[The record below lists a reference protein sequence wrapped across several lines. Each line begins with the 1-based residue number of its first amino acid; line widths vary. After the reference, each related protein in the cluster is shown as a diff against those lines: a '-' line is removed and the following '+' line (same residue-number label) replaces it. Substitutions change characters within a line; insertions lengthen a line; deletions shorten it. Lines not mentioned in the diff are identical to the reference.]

1 VTASD
6 ESPKTCN
13 RVSEALARLQVWG
26 DAALLEHAKSCEICT
41 AELAVLKKRREFRDA
56 FPVLS
61 SIADEAPR
69 PSSGTS
75 QGRASTRPGDDAR
88 SRATRRRHLL
98 VMIAAVVAIVLF
110 IGRNRVLHAPP
121 APLEGD
127 GSTATGPPRYRIFN
141 LANALFESK
150 VDGTTVESSLTR
162 GTAAFQVNQLAPN
175 QHFFVTLP
183 DGHLEVRG
191 TRFVVTVEAG
201 KTQVVDVSDG
211 KVALR
216 IDGRAEVV
224 LSAGDRWPAGSGGPM
239 ISFVDLSPRKDAGAP
254 APTTPK
260 P

>member
-6 ESPKTCN
+6 ETPKTCN
-13 RVSEALARLQVWG
+13 RVSEALAALQVWG
-26 DAALLEHAKSCEICT
+26 DAALLEHAKSCETCT
-41 AELAVLKKRREFRDA
+41 AELTALKKRRDFRDA

-69 PSSGTS
+69 PS
-75 QGRASTRPGDDAR
+75 TRPGAPTDEAR
-88 SRATRRRHLL
+88 SRAARRRHVL
-98 VMIAAVVAIVLF
+98 VMITAVVAIVLF
-110 IGRNRVLHAPP
+110 IGRNRVLRAPS

-150 VDGTTVESSLTR
+150 VDGTTVHSSLTR
-162 GTAAFQVNQLAPN
+162 GTAAFQVDRLAPS
-175 QHFFVTLP
+175 QRFLLTLP
-183 DGHLEVRG
+183 DGDLEVRG
-191 TRFVVTVEAG
+191 TRFVITVEAG
-201 KTQVVDVSDG
+201 KTQMVDVTDG

-216 IDGRAEVV
+216 INGREEIV

-239 ISFVDLSPRKDAGAP
+239 VSFIDLSPRKDAGAP
-254 APTTPK
+254 AVTRQK

>member
-1 VTASD
+1 MTASD

-41 AELAVLKKRREFRDA
+41 AELATLKKRREFRDA

-69 PSSGTS
+69 TQPSAAT
-75 QGRASTRPGDDAR
+75 DDAR
-88 SRATRRRHLL
+88 SRAARRRHLL

-110 IGRNRVLHAPP
+110 IGRNRVLRAPP

-127 GSTATGPPRYRIFN
+127 GSPATGPPRYRIFN
-141 LANALFESK
+141 LANAVFESK
-150 VDGTTVESSLTR
+150 VDGATVHSSLSR
-162 GTAAFQVNQLAPN
+162 GTAAFQVDRLAPD
-175 QHFFVTLP
+175 QRFLLTLP
-183 DGHLEVRG
+183 DGDLDVRG

-201 KTQVVDVSDG
+201 KTQLVDVSDG

-216 IDGRAEVV
+216 INGRAEVV

-239 ISFVDLSPRKDAGAP
+239 ISFVDLSPRKDAGAST
-254 APTTPK
+254 PTTPK

>member
-1 VTASD
+1 MTASD
-6 ESPKTCN
+6 ETSKTCN
-13 RVSEALARLQVWG
+13 RVSEALAALQVWG
-26 DAALLEHAKSCEICT
+26 DAALMEHAKSCEICT

-69 PSSGTS
+69 
-75 QGRASTRPGDDAR
+75 ASTKAASDDAR
-88 SRATRRRHLL
+88 SRAARRRHLL

-121 APLEGD
+121 APVEGD

-150 VDGTTVESSLTR
+150 VDGMTVHSSLTR
-162 GTAAFQVNQLAPN
+162 GTAAFQVDRLAPN
-175 QHFFVTLP
+175 QRFLLALP
-183 DGHLEVRG
+183 DGDLEVRG
-191 TRFVVTVEAG
+191 TRFVVTVDAG

-216 IDGRAEVV
+216 INGRAEVV
-224 LSAGDRWPAGSGGPM
+224 LSAGDRWPAGAGGPT
-239 ISFVDLSPRKDAGAP
+239 ISFVDLAPPRKDAGAP
-254 APTTPK
+254 APTTSK

>member
-41 AELAVLKKRREFRDA
+41 TELAALKKRREFRDA

-69 PSSGTS
+69 
-75 QGRASTRPGDDAR
+75 ASTRPGDTRDDAR
-88 SRATRRRHLL
+88 SRAARRRHLL

-110 IGRNRVLHAPP
+110 IGRNRVLNAPP

-127 GSTATGPPRYRIFN
+127 GSTATAPPRYRIFN

-150 VDGTTVESSLTR
+150 VDGTTVHSSLTR
-162 GTAAFQVNQLAPN
+162 GTAAFQVDRLAPN
-175 QHFFVTLP
+175 QRFLLSLP
-183 DGHLEVRG
+183 DGDLEVRG

-201 KTQVVDVSDG
+201 KTQAVDVSDG

-216 IDGRAEVV
+216 INGRAEVV

-239 ISFVDLSPRKDAGAP
+239 ISFVDLSPRRDAGAP